1 MLNPSPSLQIA
12 RITVNQELFTALD
25 QLLRTSGESLTDEQR
40 FEILGLIIVTG
51 RALVLA
57 RQSQ

>member
-1 MLNPSPSLQIA
+1 MQNPSPPLQIA

-51 RALVLA
+51 RALTLA
-57 RQSQ
+57 RRSQ

>member
-1 MLNPSPSLQIA
+1 MQNPSPPLQIA
-12 RITVNQELFTALD
+12 RITVSQELFTALD

-51 RALVLA
+51 RALALA
-57 RQSQ
+57 RRSQ